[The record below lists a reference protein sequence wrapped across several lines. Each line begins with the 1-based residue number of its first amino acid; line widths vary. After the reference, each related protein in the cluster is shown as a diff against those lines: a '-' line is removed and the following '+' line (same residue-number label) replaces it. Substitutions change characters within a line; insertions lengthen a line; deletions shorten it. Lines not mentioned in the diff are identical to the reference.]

1 MPTKLITGQPGN
13 GKTLYA
19 VSLILEAKKTG
30 RPIYSNINGLD
41 IEGVEPIPVN
51 AKGELDWTLTEQ
63 GDEATGVYGAL
74 VVYDE
79 TQKLPYFAYKSKEKL
94 SSNPLITELEDHRH
108 FAYDFIFITQSPKFL
123 HLHLLELVNEHYH
136 VKRPMNRAQAEIHKH
151 RGYSMNPETVA
162 AQERAE
168 DIFKFAYPKEL
179 FQFYKSTEIV
189 TNSKIQIPKYI
200 KKLIFI
206 IVACLLG
213 IIYLVFFKDN
223 QIFGHMM
230 GKDKEPKKVET
241 TQSKDSTGGLIAN
254 AVTGAKPDLNIEC
267 RKGVNVEKP
276 ECVAWFNNLTKSN
289 GSVQSMSINGQ
300 QVEYDPTQPFK
311 TDQIQKEITYTVTA
325 KPVFSGCTKFN
336 GKYQAYTQQG
346 TKLEVSQSDCKNL
359 IENND
364 RPFNYFAQGQQNGL
378 NNSSNITT
386 NNQVSSQQNTA
397 QTVQKMTLE
406 QYAKYIQYLED
417 QNQANNQIQRGLE
430 HNFLVAEPYKH
441 S

>member
-41 IEGVEPIPVN
+41 IDGVEPIPVN
-51 AKGELDWTLTEQ
+51 VKGELDWTLTEQ
-63 GDEATGVYGAL
+63 GDEATGVFGAL

-94 SSNPLITELEDHRH
+94 SSNPLITKLEDHRH

-179 FQFYKSTEIV
+179 FQYYKSTEIV

-289 GSVQSMSINGQ
+289 GSVASMSMNGQ
-300 QVEYDPTQPFK
+300 QVQYDPTQPFK
-311 TDQIQKEITYTVTA
+311 TEQIQEQITYTVSS
-325 KPVFSGCTKFN
+325 KPVFSGCTKIN

-346 TKLEVSQSDCKNL
+346 TKIEVKQSDCKNL
-359 IENND
+359 IEHND
-364 RPFNYFAQGQQNGL
+364 RPYNYFAQDQNNGFNTQA
-378 NNSSNITT
+378 NNTT
-386 NNQVSSQQNTA
+386 NNQISSQQNTA
-397 QTVQKMTLE
+397 QTVSKMTPE
-406 QYAKYIQYLED
+406 QYAKYLQYLEQ
-417 QNQANNQIQRGLE
+417 QNQSQNYVQDNLR
-430 HNFLVAEPYKH
+430 HNPINGAHAL
-441 S
+441 

>member
-51 AKGELDWTLTEQ
+51 ERGELDWTLTEQ
-63 GDEATGVYGAL
+63 GDEATGVFGAL

-94 SSNPLITELEDHRH
+94 SSNPLITKLEDHRH

-151 RGYSMNPETVA
+151 RGYAMQPESVA

-179 FQFYKSTEIV
+179 FQYYKSTEIV

-230 GKDKEPKKVET
+230 GKDKKPISEQTSDKPLANKVANT
-241 TQSKDSTGGLIAN
+241 ITGSFDPST
-254 AVTGAKPDLNIEC
+254 EC
-267 RKGVNVEKP
+267 RKAINVDKP
-276 ECVAWFNNLTKSN
+276 ECVSWFDKLTTSN
-289 GSVQSMSINGQ
+289 GSVASMSMNGQ
-300 QVEYDPTQPFK
+300 QVEYDSTKPFEV
-311 TDQIQKEITYTVTA
+311 DHIQEQISYTVTA
-325 KPVFSGCTKFN
+325 KPVFSGCTKIN

-346 TKLEVSQSDCKNL
+346 TKLDVSQADCERL
-359 IENND
+359 INNND
-364 RPFNYFAQGQQNGL
+364 RPFNYFQQEQQNGL
-378 NNSSNITT
+378 LGKNGVTPDR
-386 NNQVSSQQNTA
+386 QVSGQQDTT
-397 QTVQKMTLE
+397 QTVSKMTPE
-406 QYAKYIQYLED
+406 QYAKYLQYLDDLRQSE
-417 QNQANNQIQRGLE
+417 QANNYVQSNLQRNHIIASNAL
-430 HNFLVAEPYKH
+430 
-441 S
+441 